1 MMLIDSHAHLIDEK
15 FEDVD
20 SVILRAFD
28 AGVKKII
35 TPTTKVEDFEK
46 ALELSSRYENVYTLL
61 GVHPENLSEIKVDQ
75 IASFANRQ
83 RVVGIGEIGMDFYY
97 DKEKK
102 TKDQQMKMFL
112 DQLQLA
118 LELNL
123 PVAIHCREASEETKE
138 ALLTLPKMPQGQF
151 HCFAGDE
158 VFLEWVLENNFYV
171 SFAGNVTFKNAS
183 NLREMMCRV
192 PLDRLLLETDS
203 PYLSPEP
210 IRGGVNEPKNVKI
223 IAELVAKVRGVEF
236 DELAKKTSENAI
248 CLYCLE
254 N

>member
-1 MMLIDSHAHLIDEK
+1 MLIDSHAHLIDDK

-20 SVILRAFD
+20 SVISRAFE

-35 TPTTKVEDFEK
+35 TPTTKIDDFEK
-46 ALELSSRYENVYTLL
+46 ALGLSSRYENVYTLL
-61 GVHPENLSEIKVDQ
+61 GVHPENLGNINVEEISTLSK
-75 IASFANRQ
+75 RQ

-102 TKDQQMKMFL
+102 TKDQQMKMFK
-112 DQLQLA
+112 DQLNLA
-118 LELNL
+118 LELDL
-123 PVAIHCREASEETKE
+123 PVAIHCREATEETKE
-138 ALLTLPKMPQGQF
+138 VLLSLPRLPSGQF
-151 HCFAGDE
+151 HCFAGDG
-158 VFLEWVLENNFYV
+158 VFLDWVLENNFYV
-171 SFAGNVTFKNAS
+171 SFAGNVTFKNAT
-183 NLREMMCRV
+183 NLRELMCRV

-223 IAELVAKVRGVEF
+223 IAELVANVRGISYE
-236 DELAKKTSENAI
+236 ELAKKTSENAI